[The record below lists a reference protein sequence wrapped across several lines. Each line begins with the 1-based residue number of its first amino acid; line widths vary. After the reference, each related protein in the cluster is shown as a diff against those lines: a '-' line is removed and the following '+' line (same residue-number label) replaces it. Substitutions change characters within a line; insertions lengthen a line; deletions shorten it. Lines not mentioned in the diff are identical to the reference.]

1 MAMTKRQKT
10 ILAATQPGKAYPIEE
25 ALKIL
30 KDSSKAKFVEAI
42 DVAVRLGVDAKKSDQ
57 QVRGSTVLPAGT
69 GKSVRVA
76 VFAPAGA
83 KADEAAAAGAE
94 AVGMD
99 DLAEKMIAGDL
110 NYDVVIA
117 TPDAM
122 RVVGKLGQVLGP
134 RGLMPNP
141 KVGTVSPNPA
151 EAVRNAKAGQVRY
164 RTDKAGIIHC
174 TIGKASFEVEA
185 LKNNLNALLSDLV
198 KAKPSAAKGQYLQ
211 KVSLSSTMGKGI
223 TVDQTSLT
231 LAKSSQV
238 SQGAARRPEVLKAP
252 GTARWR
258 GAVKDRRRG
267 GDAASA
273 VIVAT

>member
-1 MAMTKRQKT
+1 MAMNKRQKA
-10 ILAATQPGKAYPIEE
+10 ILAAVQPGKAYPFDE
-25 ALKIL
+25 AIKIVQTAT
-30 KDSSKAKFVEAI
+30 KAKFVESV

-83 KADEAAAAGAE
+83 KADEALAAGADI
-94 AVGMD
+94 VGMD
-99 DLAEKMIAGDL
+99 DLAEKMTAGDL

-151 EAVRNAKAGQVRY
+151 EAVKNAKGGQVRY

-174 TIGKASFEVEA
+174 TIGKADFDAER
-185 LKNNLNALLSDLV
+185 LKENLQALLADLV
-198 KAKPSAAKGQYLQ
+198 KAKPATSKGQYLQ
-211 KVSLSSTMGKGI
+211 KISVSSTMGPGV
-223 TVDQTSLT
+223 TVDQSSL
-231 LAKSSQV
+231 S
-238 SQGAARRPEVLKAP
+238 LK
-252 GTARWR
+252 
-258 GAVKDRRRG
+258 
-267 GDAASA
+267 
-273 VIVAT
+273 